1 MNRGFSLVE
10 LLVTIAVAGVL
21 ASTALVRPGLHQQ
34 RLELETAMRRLR
46 VGLDR
51 ARLAAERTRQPC
63 GLRLGVQGWEA
74 PSSEALPVC
83 PGAVM
88 SLRESAAGGS
98 TQTLI
103 SLRTNLPE
111 LLRFTAN
118 GLVLD
123 GGVVVLRHAEL
134 PQQRCLVLGL
144 PLGIT
149 RTGRYD
155 ADAEQPLSSSHC
167 RPSDEG

>member
-1 MNRGFSLVE
+1 MSRGFSLVE
-10 LLVTIAVAGVL
+10 LMVTIAVAAVL
-21 ASTALVRPGLHQQ
+21 ASTVLVRPGLQQQ

-51 ARLAAERTRQPC
+51 ARLAAERNQQPC
-63 GLRLGVQGWEA
+63 GLSLGAQGWQK
-74 PSSEALPVC
+74 PHSSALPVC
-83 PGAVM
+83 PGALLP
-88 SLRESAAGGS
+88 LRESAAGGS
-98 TQTLI
+98 PDTLI

-123 GGVVVLRHAEL
+123 GGVVVLRHTQMPL
-134 PQQRCLVLGL
+134 QRCLVLGL

-149 RTGRYD
+149 RTGRYEGD
-155 ADAEQPLSSSHC
+155 SEQPLSSSHC
-167 RPSDEG
+167 RPSDDG

>member
-10 LLVTIAVAGVL
+10 LMVAIAVAGVL

-34 RLELETAMRRLR
+34 RLQLETAMRRLR

-51 ARLAAERTRQPC
+51 ARLAAERTQQPC
-63 GLRLGVQGWEA
+63 GLRLGAQGWQ
-74 PSSEALPVC
+74 PPLTQTLPVC
-83 PGAVM
+83 PGALLP
-88 SLRESAAGGS
+88 LRESAAGATDAG
-98 TQTLI
+98 LI
-103 SLRTNLPE
+103 SVRTNLPD

-123 GGVVVLRHAEL
+123 GGVVVLRHAQL
-134 PQQRCLVLGL
+134 PLQRCLVLGL

-155 ADAEQPLSSSHC
+155 ADADQPLSSAHC
-167 RPSDEG
+167 RPSDDG

>member
-10 LLVTIAVAGVL
+10 LMVTIAVVAVV
-21 ASTALVRPGLHQQ
+21 ASTALVRPGLQQQ

-51 ARLAAERTRQPC
+51 ARLAAERNQQPC
-63 GLRLGVQGWEA
+63 GLSLGAQGWQ
-74 PSSEALPVC
+74 PPLTQRLPVC
-83 PGAVM
+83 AGAVLP
-88 SLRESAAGGS
+88 LRESAAGATEAG
-98 TQTLI
+98 LI

-123 GGVVVLRHAEL
+123 GGVVVLRHTQL
-134 PQQRCLVLGL
+134 PLQRCLVLGL

-149 RTGRYD
+149 RTGRYE
-155 ADAEQPLSSSHC
+155 ADSDQPLSSVHC
-167 RPSDEG
+167 GPSDDD

>member
-10 LLVTIAVAGVL
+10 LLVTIAVAAVL
-21 ASTALVRPGLHQQ
+21 ASTALLRPGPQRQ
-34 RLELETAMRRLR
+34 RLELDIAMRRLR

-51 ARLAAERTRQPC
+51 ARLSAERHQQPC
-63 GLRLGVQGWEA
+63 GLSLGEQGWQ
-74 PSSEALPVC
+74 PPHSSALPVC
-83 PGAVM
+83 PGA
-88 SLRESAAGGS
+88 LLPLIESGAGESTAA
-98 TQTLI
+98 LI
-103 SLRTNLPE
+103 NLRTNLPE

-123 GGVVVLRHAEL
+123 GGVVVLRHAQL
-134 PQQRCLVLGL
+134 GAQRCLVLGL

-155 ADAEQPLSSSHC
+155 AAPEQPLSSSHC
-167 RPSDEG
+167 RPSDDG